1 MSQNQKEGKIY
12 FVGAGP
18 GDPYLI
24 TLRAYEVL
32 KNADVVIYTGSLINR
47 EILDFAKNAHKIDS
61 HGRTVE
67 EICELMREFYR
78 EGKLVV
84 RLHDGDPSIF
94 GSIKEQMEVL
104 ESYGIDFEIVP
115 GVSSFLACASRL
127 KTEFTV
133 PDVTQTVVITRYPGK
148 TPVPEDIKEIAK
160 QKPTLIFFLSA
171 SLLKNIVDDLIDVGY
186 PYDFP
191 CALCYKVTWDD
202 EKIIFGTLSDIC
214 DRAKKEGITSHA
226 LFIVSK
232 VFTARGKRSFVYSD
246 DYSEIVQKAK
256 SFEQR
261 KFFSEKKDKISDEL
275 KESSYGFE
283 ISHDVRKKVLSSI
296 FKKGIAFLAITKGGI
311 EILKKLKE
319 KIDFADTHFFVSE
332 KFKSEFEKDS
342 SSEIENFKSITFF
355 KNLKELIGDIFSR
368 YDAICGVISVGAF
381 MRIIAPHIRSKEED
395 PAVLAIDDAGRF
407 VISLLSG
414 HVGGA
419 NELAREIAHIIGATP
434 VITTASDSIGTIPVD
449 IFGREFGWK
458 QEADHDTFVRV
469 SSAVVNFE
477 RVALVQE
484 SGERFF
490 KLPPNVVELS
500 EKEFLEKQSDF
511 SACLFITHRIVN
523 KEKIKIPCVFYRPR
537 VLCVGIGFDEGV
549 KHYEFENFLKEVLK
563 ENNLSFFSVKKI
575 ATIDKKRNDPEFVK
589 FAKLMENEFG
599 IEFQFFTRDELL
611 SVSHLVMNPSHF
623 AEKYVGVPSVSEASA
638 ILSAGENSQL
648 ILPKVKRKSESGA
661 GITFAVALSKQK

>member
-1 MSQNQKEGKIY
+1 MNENKKEGKIY

-24 TLRAYEVL
+24 TLKGYEVL
-32 KNADVVIYTGSLINR
+32 KSADVVIYTGSLINK
-47 EILDFAKNAHKIDS
+47 EILDFARNAQKFDS

-78 EGKLVV
+78 EGKTVV

-171 SLLKNIVDDLIDVGY
+171 SLLKNIVRDLIDVGY

-191 CALCYKVTWDD
+191 CALCYKVTWND

-214 DRAKKEGITSHA
+214 DKAKEEGITSHA
-226 LFIVSK
+226 LFVVSK

-246 DYSEIVQKAK
+246 DYSGIIQKAK
-256 SFEQR
+256 RFEQ
-261 KFFSEKKDKISDEL
+261 KNLVSEKK
-275 KESSYGFE
+275 ESFYGFE
-283 ISHDVRKKVLSSI
+283 ISPSARKKVLSSI
-296 FKKGIAFLAITKGGI
+296 FKKGIAFLAITKGGV
-311 EILKKLKE
+311 EIIKKLE
-319 KIDFADTHFFVSE
+319 GKIDFSDAYFFISE

-342 SSEIENFKSITFF
+342 PTSENKNIKSITFF

-368 YDAICGVISVGAF
+368 YDAICGVISVGALI
-381 MRIIAPHIRSKEED
+381 RIIAPHIRSKEED

-414 HVGGA
+414 HIGGA
-419 NELAREIAHIIGATP
+419 NELAREIANIIGATP

-458 QEADHDTFVRV
+458 QEGDHDTFVRV

-490 KLPPNVVELS
+490 KLPPNVFELS
-500 EKEFLEKQSDF
+500 EKEFLEKQKDF
-511 SACLFITHRIVN
+511 SACLFITHRIVD
-523 KEKIKIPCVFYRPR
+523 KGKIKIPCVFYRPR

-549 KHYEFENFLKEVLK
+549 KHYEFEKFLKEVLE
-563 ENNLSFFSVKKI
+563 ENNLSFFSVKKV
-575 ATIDKKRNDPEFVK
+575 ATIDKKKNDSEFIK
-589 FAKLMENEFG
+589 FAELMRNEFG
-599 IEFQFFTRDELL
+599 IEFEFFTKDELL
-611 SVSHLVMNPSHF
+611 SVSHLVKNPSHF
-623 AEKYVGVPSVSEASA
+623 AEKYVGVSSVSEASA
-638 ILSAGENSQL
+638 ILSAGENSVL
-648 ILPKVKRKSESGA
+648 IVPKVKRKSESGA
-661 GITFAVALSKQK
+661 GITFAVALSRQK